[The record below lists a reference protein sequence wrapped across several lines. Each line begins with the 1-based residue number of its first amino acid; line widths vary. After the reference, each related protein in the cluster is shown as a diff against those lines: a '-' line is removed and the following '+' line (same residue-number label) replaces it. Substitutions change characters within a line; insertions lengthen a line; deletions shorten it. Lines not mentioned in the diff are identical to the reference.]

1 MTNQLI
7 ALLDGREVGTVHYK
21 DSRLSFAYS
30 DAWRNDPNAYPLSLS
45 MPLGSATHGHA
56 RIEAFLWG
64 LLPDND
70 RVLQNWGKRF
80 QVSPKNVFRLISHV
94 GEDCAGAV
102 QFVSPERFETLIT
115 EPAAREIQW
124 LTEEDVAERL
134 RTLRADH
141 SAWRAASDT
150 GQFSLAGAQPKTAL
164 LFERKRWGVPSGRIP
179 TTHILKPPT
188 GEWDGHAE
196 NEHFSLQ
203 LARALGLIVPNSS
216 VVRFQDEIAIVVER
230 YDRARAGGRW
240 VRIHQE
246 DMCQALGLNPMR
258 KYEND
263 GGPGVQRIVELLREQ
278 SSSPEEDV
286 QSFLEAIAFNWLIA
300 GTDAHAKN
308 YSLLLGQNGVV
319 RLAPLYDLA
328 SILPYPAV
336 DTSKVKLAM
345 KIGGEY
351 QLRNI
356 GLRHWQKLA
365 TELRLDEEKLID
377 RIRAMAQAMPDQA
390 AAIQKQIEEEG
401 LSHVTI
407 TRLCKRLATRAVAC
421 QKLLQ
426 LSSSSVRLPA
436 E

>member
-30 DAWRNDPNAYPLSLS
+30 DTWRNDPNAYPLSLS

-102 QFVSPERFETLIT
+102 QFVSPERLETLIA

-216 VVRFQDEIAIVVER
+216 VVRFQEEIAIVVER

-246 DMCQALGLNPMR
+246 DMCQALGLHPMR
-258 KYEND
+258 KYESD
-263 GGPGVQRIVELLREQ
+263 GGPGVQRIVGLLREQ
-278 SSSPEEDV
+278 SSSPAEDV
-286 QSFLEAIAFNWLIA
+286 QSFLDAIAYNWLIA

-328 SILPYPAV
+328 SILPYPSV
-336 DTSKVKLAM
+336 DMSKVKLAM

-351 QLRNI
+351 RLPNI
-356 GLRHWQKLA
+356 GVRHWQRLA
-365 TELRLDEEKLID
+365 TALRLDDAILID

-390 AAIQKQIEEEG
+390 AAVREQIEREG

-407 TRLCKRLATRAVAC
+407 TRVCKRLATRAVAC

>member
-21 DSRLSFAYS
+21 DSRLSFTYS
-30 DAWRNDPNAYPLSLS
+30 DAWRSDPNAYPLSLS
-45 MPLGSATHGHA
+45 MPLGSASHGHA

-102 QFVSPERFETLIT
+102 QFVSPERLETLIA
-115 EPAAREIQW
+115 EPAAREVQW

-141 SAWRAASDT
+141 SAWRVASDT

-164 LFERKRWGVPSGRIP
+164 LVERKRWGVPSGRIP

-203 LARALGLIVPNSS
+203 LARSLGLIVPNSS

-230 YDRARAGGRW
+230 YDRARAGNRW

-246 DMCQALGLNPMR
+246 DMCQALGLHPTR
-258 KYEND
+258 KYESD
-263 GGPGVQRIVELLREQ
+263 GGPGIQRIVELLREQ

-286 QSFLEAIAFNWLIA
+286 QSFVDAIAFNWLIA

-328 SILPYPAV
+328 SILPYPSL
-336 DTSKVKLAM
+336 DTNKVKLAM
-345 KIGGEY
+345 KIGDEY
-351 QLRNI
+351 RLQNI
-356 GLRHWQKLA
+356 RLRHWKKLA
-365 TELRLDEEKLID
+365 TELRLDGATLID
-377 RIRAMAQAMPDQA
+377 RITAMAEAMPDQA
-390 AAIQKQIEEEG
+390 AAIQKQIEEAG

-407 TRLCKRLATRAVAC
+407 TRVCKRLATRAVAC
-421 QKLLQ
+421 QKILQ
-426 LSSSSVRLPA
+426 LSSSSVRRPV

>member
-30 DAWRNDPNAYPLSLS
+30 ETWRGDPNAYPLSLS
-45 MPLGSATHGHA
+45 MPLGSAAHGHS

-102 QFVSPERFETLIT
+102 QFVSPERLETLIA
-115 EPAAREIQW
+115 EPVAREIQW
-124 LTEEDVAERL
+124 LTEEDVADRL

-141 SAWRAASDT
+141 SAWRVASDT

-164 LFERKRWGVPSGRIP
+164 LFERRRWGVPSGRIP

-203 LARALGLIVPNSS
+203 LARSLGLIVPNSS
-216 VVRFQDEIAIVVER
+216 VLRFQDEIAIVVER
-230 YDRARAGGRW
+230 YDRARPGNRW

-246 DMCQALGLNPMR
+246 DMCQALGLHPTR
-258 KYEND
+258 KYESD
-263 GGPGVQRIVELLREQ
+263 GGPGVRRIVELLREQ
-278 SSSPEEDV
+278 SSSPDEDV
-286 QSFLEAIAFNWLIA
+286 QSFLDAIAFNWLIA

-308 YSLLLGQNGVV
+308 YSLLLGQNGAV

-328 SILPYPAV
+328 SILPYSAV
-336 DTSKVKLAM
+336 DVSMVKLAM

-351 QLRNI
+351 RLRNI

-365 TELRLDEEKLID
+365 AELRLDEVTFID
-377 RIRAMAQAMPDQA
+377 RIRTMAQALPDQVT
-390 AAIQKQIEEEG
+390 AIREQIEGQG
-401 LSHVTI
+401 LSHATI
-407 TRLCKRLATRAVAC
+407 TRLCTRLKTRVAAC
-421 QKLLQ
+421 QRLLK
-426 LSSSSVRLPA
+426 
-436 E
+436 

>member
-30 DAWRNDPNAYPLSLS
+30 DTWRNDPNAYPLSLS

-80 QVSPKNVFRLISHV
+80 QVSPKNVFRMISHV

-102 QFVSPERFETLIT
+102 QFVSPERMEILIA

-124 LTEEDVAERL
+124 LTEENVAERL
-134 RTLRADH
+134 RILRADH

-203 LARALGLIVPNSS
+203 LARSLGLIVPNSN

-246 DMCQALGLNPMR
+246 DMCQALGLHPTR
-258 KYEND
+258 KYESD
-263 GGPGVQRIVELLREQ
+263 GGPGIQRIVELLREQ

-286 QSFLEAIAFNWLIA
+286 QSFLNAIAFNWLIA

-319 RLAPLYDLA
+319 RLAPFYDLA
-328 SILPYPAV
+328 SVLPYPSV
-336 DTSKVKLAM
+336 DMSKVKLAM

-356 GLRHWQKLA
+356 GPRHWQKLA

-377 RIRAMAQAMPDQA
+377 RIRAMARAMPDQA

-407 TRLCKRLATRAVAC
+407 TRVCKRLATRAVAC
-421 QKLLQ
+421 QRILQ
-426 LSSSSVRLPA
+426 LPSSRARLPS

>member
-30 DAWRNDPNAYPLSLS
+30 DTWRNDPNAYPLSLS
-45 MPLGSATHGHA
+45 MPLGSAAHGRA

-102 QFVSPERFETLIT
+102 QFVSPERLDTLIAQ
-115 EPAAREIQW
+115 PAAREIQW

-141 SAWRAASDT
+141 SAWRAASDI

-216 VVRFQDEIAIVVER
+216 VLRFQEEISIVVER
-230 YDRARAGGRW
+230 YDRARAGNRW

-246 DMCQALGLNPMR
+246 DMCQALGLHPTR
-258 KYEND
+258 KYESD
-263 GGPGVQRIVELLREQ
+263 GGPGVERIVNLLREQ

-286 QSFLEAIAFNWLIA
+286 QSFLDAIAFNWLTA

-328 SILPYPAV
+328 SILPYPSV
-336 DTSKVKLAM
+336 DISKVKLAM

-351 QLRNI
+351 RLRNI
-356 GLRHWQKLA
+356 GLRHWRRLA
-365 TELRLDEEKLID
+365 TELRLDDAKLID

-390 AAIQKQIEEEG
+390 VAIQAQIVGEG
-401 LSHVTI
+401 LSHATI
-407 TRLCKRLATRAVAC
+407 TRLCTRLKTRAAAC
-421 QKLLQ
+421 QRILQ
-426 LSSSSVRLPA
+426 LSS
-436 E
+436 

>member
-7 ALLDGREVGTVHYK
+7 ALLDGREVGIVNYK
-21 DSRLSFAYS
+21 NSRLSFTYS
-30 DAWRNDPNAYPLSLS
+30 QTWRDDPNAYPLSLS

-80 QVSPKNVFRLISHV
+80 QVSSKNVFRLISHV

-102 QFVSPERFETLIT
+102 QFVSPERFETLIA

-188 GEWDGHAE
+188 GGWDGHAE

-203 LARALGLIVPNSS
+203 LARSVGLIVPNSS

-246 DMCQALGLNPMR
+246 DMCQALRLYPTR
-258 KYEND
+258 KYESD

-286 QSFLEAIAFNWLIA
+286 QSFLDAIAFNWLIA

-308 YSLLLGQNGVV
+308 YSLLLGQNGAV

-328 SILPYPAV
+328 SILPYPSV
-336 DTSKVKLAM
+336 DMSKVKLAM
-345 KIGGEY
+345 KVGGEY
-351 QLRNI
+351 RLRNI
-356 GLRHWQKLA
+356 GLRHWRKLA
-365 TELRLDEEKLID
+365 AGSRLDDARLID
-377 RIRAMAQAMPDQA
+377 GIRAMAQAMPDRA
-390 AAIQKQIEEEG
+390 AAIQKQIEGEG

-407 TRLCKRLATRAVAC
+407 AQVCKRLATRAVAC

-426 LSSSSVRLPA
+426 LSK
-436 E
+436 